1 MGLYAL
7 VADWHPG
14 EIAAPTPLVRADGS
28 LPWMAAEFEH
38 ELRWELADSEIEVP
52 GDHLTMMEEHVES
65 TAQAVQ
71 AWLAMTFDE

>member
-1 MGLYAL
+1 
-7 VADWHPG
+7 
-14 EIAAPTPLVRADGS
+14 
-28 LPWMAAEFEH
+28 MAAEFEH